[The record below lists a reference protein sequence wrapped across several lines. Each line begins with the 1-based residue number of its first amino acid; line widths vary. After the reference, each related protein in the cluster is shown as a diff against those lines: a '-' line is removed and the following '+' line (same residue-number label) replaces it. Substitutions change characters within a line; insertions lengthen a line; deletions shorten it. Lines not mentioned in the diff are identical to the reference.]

1 MTTDTKTNF
10 KKSDFLNAIQL
21 VEKLNHPV
29 EEIHKIM
36 LREYKNGTQIKLGSS
51 YRPMVI
57 LERTKHLA
65 LSNPKSLQLHPL
77 ALPKLLEL
85 LEQRGQTK

>member
-1 MTTDTKTNF
+1 MSNTTNKNF

-21 VEKLNHPV
+21 VEKLNRPA

-36 LREYKNGTQIKLGSS
+36 LREYKNGTEIKIGTN
-51 YRPMVI
+51 YRPMII
-57 LERTKHLA
+57 LDKTQHVA
-65 LSNPKSLQLHPL
+65 LTNPKRLQLHPL

-85 LEQRGQTK
+85 LEKGK

>member
-1 MTTDTKTNF
+1 MAETINTNF

-21 VEKLNHPV
+21 VEKLKRPV

-57 LERTKHLA
+57 LDKTKHLA
-65 LSNPKSLQLHPL
+65 LSNPKRLQLHPL
-77 ALPKLLEL
+77 ALPKFLEL
-85 LEQRGQTK
+85 LEQKGK